1 LDVFEPLITIS
12 KAQISLNKKFGKIF
26 SFQTNPS
33 VVTMQLTTK
42 PHNFTLC
49 KKERKEKG
57 PSLNA
62 LLNSGLLTFSLKS

>member
-1 LDVFEPLITIS
+1 
-12 KAQISLNKKFGKIF
+12 LNKKFGKIF

-57 PSLNA
+57 L
-62 LLNSGLLTFSLKS
+62 SLKFRRSDSERIIKFRLTDLFIEKLKRFI